1 MQRALQ
7 LCTGGHKNDRDASVA
22 GIAPGSEGE
31 DMSAVYQ
38 EVCNLGY
45 TPRLFDDYISMLDE
59 VKPDIAVINCF
70 WTSCQGDDASTEK
83 EIHAFVEKP
92 VATTFEELE
101 ELKDSYSVRAHILRR
116 CLESGIIP
124 IFIQP
129 GIW

>member
-1 MQRALQ
+1 MKVVIIGCSGHYSYALEDI
-7 LCTGGHKNDRDASVA
+7 KNDRDASVA

-31 DMSAVYQ
+31 DMSVVYQ

-83 EIHAFVEKP
+83 GNPCICGKAGCH
-92 VATTFEELE
+92 
-101 ELKDSYSVRAHILRR
+101 HI
-116 CLESGIIP
+116 
-124 IFIQP
+124 
-129 GIW
+129 